1 MALRFLIDEAAV
13 HETSTGD
20 SPRHNRA
27 PSGVPGGTMAR
38 DRSRVL
44 ATDASVPVSGDPQ
57 PSFPCGI
64 LQIPCHGFCEIQRAF
79 GAMNAAGC
87 IHGRAKPARAPSL

>member
-38 DRSRVL
+38 AIGRVFLQRMRQCPFRATRSRRSRVEFCRFR
-44 ATDASVPVSGDPQ
+44 ATFS
-57 PSFPCGI
+57 
-64 LQIPCHGFCEIQRAF
+64 
-79 GAMNAAGC
+79 
-87 IHGRAKPARAPSL
+87 AKFSELSAR